1 MARLQELVQVH
12 LLHRAG
18 GRQRQLRVAGET
30 KTHRHLV
37 RCQFLRVGNANH
49 LGGAHRGMAH
59 QRLLQLDRGDVDDGR
74 AQVAGAELG
83 LLTVYGDIGDGALAI
98 MRRG

>member
-1 MARLQELVQVH
+1 
-12 LLHRAG
+12 
-18 GRQRQLRVAGET
+18 
-30 KTHRHLV
+30 
-37 RCQFLRVGNANH
+37 
-49 LGGAHRGMAH
+49 MAH